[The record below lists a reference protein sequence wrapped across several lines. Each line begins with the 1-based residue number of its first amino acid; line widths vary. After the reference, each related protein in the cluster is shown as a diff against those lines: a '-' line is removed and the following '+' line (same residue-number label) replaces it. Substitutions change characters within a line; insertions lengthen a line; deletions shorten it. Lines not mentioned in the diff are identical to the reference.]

1 MKNIFIKRKI
11 ILLIILAIAT
21 INITACTGT
30 SNQQH
35 MALQTA
41 QVTLF
46 APTAQPAVVEL
57 RSASASTDQLTF
69 TIAISGLE
77 LVSDLTSLENTI
89 CEPYLRTDEHVQFT
103 TYYRESDIPTELGDP
118 IFITYAYGGM
128 QASDLQQLHA
138 HVDVTLGPCGSDFQE
153 MSVTP
158 ASKID
163 LITNYSF
170 SFTVPI
176 TD

>member
-1 MKNIFIKRKI
+1 MKTIFDSRK
-11 ILLIILAIAT
+11 LLLKILALMMI
-21 INITACTGT
+21 IFSACTST
-30 SNQQH
+30 SNQQL

-57 RSASASTDQLTF
+57 RSASASSDKLTF
-69 TIAISGLE
+69 TITISGLE

-103 TYYRESDIPTELGDP
+103 SYYRESDIPTELSDP
-118 IFITYAYGGM
+118 ILITYAYGGM
-128 QASDLQQLHA
+128 QAADLQQLHV
-138 HVDVTLGPCGSDFQE
+138 HVDLTLGPCGPDFQE

-158 ASKID
+158 APRID
-163 LITNYSF
+163 LIANYSL

-176 TD
+176 ED